1 MPAYQQLLDYYRLV
15 RRMIARH
22 WRLGAAVFAAVALL
36 AFIGTLLMPRT
47 YYSEARLFVRF
58 GRENQVDPTASGGQ
72 MVALYESRES
82 EINSLI
88 EILRSRAIL
97 DRVVAEL
104 GPEYVLSGSAA
115 ADAASVHAPADASA
129 DAGSVGHVDAGGS
142 DQAGPPSKA
151 HQMAVLKLSKE
162 LSIAAPRKSNIIAV
176 ACKAS
181 SPAAAQ
187 RIVTKLVDVY
197 REEHVRVHRSPA
209 SYEFFEQQAAQSLA
223 AWHQAA
229 EELRQQKDRL
239 GIVTIEGRSKNLEEA
254 IADVDFKRQNN
265 QAELRSS
272 RAKIA
277 SLENQCATLPETIV
291 TQEVESQ
298 SAAADGMRQTL
309 YSLEA
314 QEQDLAAKMQ
324 EGHPRLVA
332 IRQQVRDLK
341 NILAGQPRHNIQA
354 TEALNPSRQALE
366 ASLLAE
372 RSQAEALAARDR
384 SLVAGKEQLMGEL
397 KELNARAIGI
407 DELQQRVT
415 LAEANHKDYAQR
427 LEQAR
432 INRTL
437 DEERIT
443 SLSLVQPA
451 SYAATPGG
459 PRRAFV
465 LALGLIM
472 AALSGVAAVAV
483 AAWLNPLI
491 RTAEQLAA
499 ALDVPLIGSL
509 HGALAAG

>member
-1 MPAYQQLLDYYRLV
+1 M
-15 RRMIARH
+15 
-22 WRLGAAVFAAVALL
+22 
-36 AFIGTLLMPRT
+36 
-47 YYSEARLFVRF
+47 
-58 GRENQVDPTASGGQ
+58 
-72 MVALYESRES
+72 
-82 EINSLI
+82 
-88 EILRSRAIL
+88 
-97 DRVVAEL
+97 
-104 GPEYVLSGSAA
+104 
-115 ADAASVHAPADASA
+115 
-129 DAGSVGHVDAGGS
+129 
-142 DQAGPPSKA
+142 
-151 HQMAVLKLSKE
+151 
-162 LSIAAPRKSNIIAV
+162 
-176 ACKAS
+176 
-181 SPAAAQ
+181 
-187 RIVTKLVDVY
+187 
-197 REEHVRVHRSPA
+197 
-209 SYEFFEQQAAQSLA
+209 
-223 AWHQAA
+223 
-229 EELRQQKDRL
+229 
-239 GIVTIEGRSKNLEEA
+239 
-254 IADVDFKRQNN
+254 
-265 QAELRSS
+265 
-272 RAKIA
+272 
-277 SLENQCATLPETIV
+277 
-291 TQEVESQ
+291 
-298 SAAADGMRQTL
+298 
-309 YSLEA
+309 
-314 QEQDLAAKMQ
+314 
-324 EGHPRLVA
+324 
-332 IRQQVRDLK
+332 

>member
-1 MPAYQQLLDYYRLV
+1 MPRYQQFLDYYRLA
-15 RRMIARH
+15 RHMIVRH
-22 WRLGAAVFAAVALL
+22 WRLGAAVFASVAVL
-36 AFIGTLLMPRT
+36 AFFGTLVMPRT

-104 GPEYVLSGSAA
+104 GPEYVLFGKAV
-115 ADAASVHAPADASA
+115 ADAASVRPPAGESA
-129 DAGSVGHVDAGGS
+129 DAGSVGHVGS
-142 DQAGPPSKA
+142 IGRGGPPSKI
-151 HQMAVLKLSKE
+151 HQLAVMKLSKE
-162 LSIAAPRKSNIIAV
+162 LSIGAPRKSNIITV
-176 ACKAS
+176 GCKAHS
-181 SPAAAQ
+181 AAVAQ
-187 RIVTKLVDVY
+187 RIVTRLVDVY
-197 REEHVRVHRSPA
+197 LEEHVRVHRSPA
-209 SYEFFEQQAAQSLA
+209 SYEFFQQQAAQSLA
-223 AWHQAA
+223 AWQEAA

-239 GIVTIEGRSKNLEEA
+239 GIVTIDGRRKNLEEA
-254 IADVDFKRQNN
+254 IADIDFKRMGN

-277 SLENQCATLPETIV
+277 SLENQCASLPETIV
-291 TQEVESQ
+291 TQEVESP

-309 YSLEA
+309 YTLEA
-314 QEQDLAAKMQ
+314 QEQELAAKMQ
-324 EGHPRLVA
+324 EDHPRLAA

-341 NILAGQPRHNIQA
+341 NILAGQPRHNMQA

-366 ASLLAE
+366 GTLLAE

-384 SLVAGKEQLMGEL
+384 SLAAAKEQLMGQL
-397 KELNARAIGI
+397 KELNARAVGI

-415 LAEANHKDYAQR
+415 LAEANHKEYAQR

-437 DEERIT
+437 DDERIT

-451 SYAATPGG
+451 SFAATASG
-459 PRRAFV
+459 PRRVMV
-465 LALGLIM
+465 LALGLVM
-472 AALSGVAAVAV
+472 AAMSGAAAIAV

-491 RTAEQLAA
+491 QTAEQLAA
-499 ALDVPLIGSL
+499 TLDVPLLGSL
-509 HGALAAG
+509 RNSLSAA